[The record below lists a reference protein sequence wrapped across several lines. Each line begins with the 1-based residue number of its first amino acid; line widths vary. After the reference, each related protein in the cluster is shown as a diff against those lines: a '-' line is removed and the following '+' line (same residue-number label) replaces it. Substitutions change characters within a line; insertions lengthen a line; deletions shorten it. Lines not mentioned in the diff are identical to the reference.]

1 MNRQLCRWH
10 LFFDKSS
17 YMNLLLFRKCNIC
30 GGNAEFFVWGILM
43 RGYKPRVPNF
53 PGFISLRLMN
63 NFSHIIFD
71 LDGTLTDNTRGIAAS
86 VKFALDK
93 MQIDGF
99 KGVLPSGFIGP
110 PLQQGFKNL
119 YGLNERN
126 TQLAVEYFRE
136 YYSVHGLF
144 ENDPYP
150 GVSEMLEELHFAGK
164 QLFIATSKLEKFAVQ
179 ISEHFGFDRY
189 IVQLKGADYK
199 GDHATKTTIISHLLE
214 SRQLEPSKN
223 MAMVGDTVF
232 DIEGGNENGLTTIA
246 VSYGFGKREE
256 LTKAGPDFWASSVEE
271 LFQILQ

>member
-1 MNRQLCRWH
+1 MKHQDSSH
-10 LFFDKSS
+10 LS
-17 YMNLLLFRKCNIC
+17 
-30 GGNAEFFVWGILM
+30 
-43 RGYKPRVPNF
+43 F
-53 PGFISLRLMN
+53 PHFCIFAGMN

-71 LDGTLTDNTRGIAAS
+71 LDGTLSDNTRGIAAS
-86 VKFALDK
+86 VKYALDK
-93 MQIDGF
+93 MQVDGF
-99 KGVLPSGFIGP
+99 NGKLPDGFIGP
-110 PLQQGFKNL
+110 PLQHGFKNL
-119 YGLNERN
+119 FGLNERN

-164 QLFIATSKLEKFAVQ
+164 QLFIATSKLEKFAAQ
-179 ISEHFGFDRY
+179 ISEHFGFDKY

-214 SRQLEPSKN
+214 SRQLAPSKN

-232 DIEGGNENGLTTIA
+232 DMEGGKENGLTTIA

-256 LTKAGPDFWASSVEE
+256 LQKTDPDFWADDVEE
-271 LFQILQ
+271 LFQILR